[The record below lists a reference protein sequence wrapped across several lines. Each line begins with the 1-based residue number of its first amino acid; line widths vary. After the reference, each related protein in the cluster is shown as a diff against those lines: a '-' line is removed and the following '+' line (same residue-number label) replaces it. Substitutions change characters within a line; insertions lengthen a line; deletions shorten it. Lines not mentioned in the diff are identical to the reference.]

1 MSITR
6 ERAGLFFTDWQHT
19 TQLPVN
25 FSYGQLSKSGNW
37 CYGLSAIDQKTAI
50 ELVRYST
57 YRITDFGQL
66 RTFECRWCDNKSMSD
81 TCCQDSVD
89 TSALQVRQRRIL
101 ASVLVINATTFFMMI
116 VAATISGSSSL
127 LSGAL
132 DNLGDALTYA
142 LSFAVVGSANI
153 VKAKVALFKGFLIM
167 GAAIAVAIQI
177 GWRLFHME
185 TPIFE
190 TMSIAA
196 TINLAAN
203 AMCLALLHRYRHS
216 DVNMSS
222 VWECSRNDVFEGFAV
237 IAAAL
242 LVWAFDS
249 GWPDILIAL
258 ALLIMFLRSAYRVL
272 LRARRN
278 MRPVVIKT

>member
-1 MSITR
+1 
-6 ERAGLFFTDWQHT
+6 
-19 TQLPVN
+19 
-25 FSYGQLSKSGNW
+25 
-37 CYGLSAIDQKTAI
+37 
-50 ELVRYST
+50 
-57 YRITDFGQL
+57 
-66 RTFECRWCDNKSMSD
+66 MSD
-81 TCCQDSVD
+81 TCCQGSVD

-101 ASVLVINATTFFMMI
+101 ASVLAINATTFFMMI

-142 LSFAVVGSANI
+142 LSFAVVGSANT

-196 TINLAAN
+196 IINLAAN
-203 AMCLALLHRYRHS
+203 SVCLALLHRYRHS

-258 ALLIMFLRSAYRVL
+258 ALLIMFLRSASRVL
-272 LRARRN
+272 LQAKRN
-278 MRPVVIKT
+278 LHPEVIRT

>member
-1 MSITR
+1 MNDS
-6 ERAGLFFTDWQHT
+6 
-19 TQLPVN
+19 
-25 FSYGQLSKSGNW
+25 
-37 CYGLSAIDQKTAI
+37 
-50 ELVRYST
+50 
-57 YRITDFGQL
+57 
-66 RTFECRWCDNKSMSD
+66 
-81 TCCQDSVD
+81 CCQGTID
-89 TSALQVRQRRIL
+89 TSAFQARQRRVL
-101 ASVLVINATTFFMMI
+101 AAVLVINAATFFMMI
-116 VAATISGSSSL
+116 FAATVSGSSSL

-142 LSFAVVGSANI
+142 LSFAVVGATHTA
-153 VKAKVALFKGFLIM
+153 KAKVALFKGLLIM
-167 GAAIAVAIQI
+167 GAAVAVAIQI

-190 TMSIAA
+190 TMSVAA

-203 AMCLALLHRYRHS
+203 AACLALLYRYRHS

-242 LVWAFDS
+242 FVWVFDS

-258 ALLIMFLRSAYRVL
+258 ALLVMFLRSASRVL
-272 LRARRN
+272 RGAWRDLEPAA
-278 MRPVVIKT
+278 MR